1 MAGRSHC
8 EAGGRVY
15 RYRDS
20 RGREDVL
27 MIITIILPTMSLNKT
42 SSHGTF
48 YYKNYKNLIFNECNL
63 NK

>member
-48 YYKNYKNLIFNECNL
+48 YYKNYKRSNL
-63 NK
+63 